1 MNDRDLEDV
10 DLLVIGGGKAGNEV
24 MGVGVDSKRS
34 RWSQSTV
41 CANTKAPL

>member
-34 RWSQSTV
+34 RWFQSTV